1 MHPRWR
7 APDAPSGRAARFS
20 GRGGPVQGSGQRR
33 RRRRP
38 GSIGGAMC
46 RRGALRTP
54 RRRRRRREEERLLLW
69 GRRRGS
75 VRDLREALK
84 LPLGSPWRGRE
95 EGREQRKLAA
105 PAACE
110 RAASPERGLWR
121 KLLLVAGEAAL
132 TSSPGLG
139 PEPQLS
145 FKEIGA
151 SLRLRGSDARG
162 KDRGPSLEVMLLDSE
177 RGDGKKRAGNRK
189 QTGERTASLLHPFH
203 SPLPSVRPSLPSSLA
218 LVCPVKLSFFFF

>member
-1 MHPRWR
+1 M
-7 APDAPSGRAARFS
+7 
-20 GRGGPVQGSGQRR
+20 
-33 RRRRP
+33 
-38 GSIGGAMC
+38 
-46 RRGALRTP
+46 
-54 RRRRRRREEERLLLW
+54 
-69 GRRRGS
+69 
-75 VRDLREALK
+75 RDLREALK
-84 LPLGSPWRGRE
+84 LPLGSRRGGRE
-95 EGREQRKLAA
+95 EGPEQRKLAA

-110 RAASPERGLWR
+110 RAASLERGRWR
-121 KLLLVAGEAAL
+121 KLLLAAGEAAL

-189 QTGERTASLLHPFH
+189 QTGKRTASLLHPFH
-203 SPLPSVRPSLPSSLA
+203 FPLPSVRPSLPPLPLFA
-218 LVCPVKLSFFFF
+218 Q